1 MSTTSGR
8 MPFIKLAGGVLVV
21 IVVYGLWRLVFA
33 ASAVQSTND
42 AFVSADFTLIAPKVA
57 GFIDEVLV
65 QDNQPVKAGQVLARI
80 DPQDFKTNVQA
91 AQASV
96 ATAQAQLANAQ
107 AMLERQRSVIAQAQ
121 ATVDA
126 DLAQVEFTEHELT
139 RYQHLAGQG
148 AGTLQ
153 NSQQA
158 KNRSQIARAE
168 LVQHKAALEAARQQ
182 TRVLAAQTNAAQASV
197 QYAQA
202 LQARAEL
209 DLSYT
214 QLVAP
219 FDGVVGRRSVRQGA
233 YVKPGDPVLAV
244 VPLAKAFVVANFLEH
259 QLTHMRAGQRVSIKV
274 DTFPGETLQGTVD
287 SIAPATGVTF
297 ASIAPDNAT
306 GNFTKIVQRI
316 PVKITLDQGQPLA
329 RQLRLGMSVD
339 ASIDTESANGKQ
351 VSTR

>member
-8 MPFIKLAGGVLVV
+8 KPFIKLGAGVLAVV
-21 IVVYGLWRLVFA
+21 VVYALWRLVFA
-33 ASAVQSTND
+33 TSAVQSTND

-65 QDNQPVKAGQVLARI
+65 QDNQPVKAGQVVARI

-91 AQASV
+91 AEASV

-126 DLAQVEFTEHELT
+126 DLAQVEFAEHELT

-197 QYAQA
+197 QHAQA

-244 VPLAKAFVVANFLEH
+244 VPLAKAFVLANFLEH

-306 GNFTKIVQRI
+306 GNFTKVVQRI

-329 RQLRLGMSVD
+329 GQLRLGMSVD
-339 ASIDTESANGKQ
+339 ASIDTESANGEQ

>member
-1 MSTTSGR
+1 MSTTRGR

-329 RQLRLGMSVD
+329 GQLRLGMSVD
-339 ASIDTESANGKQ
+339 ASIDTESANGEQ

>member
-1 MSTTSGR
+1 MSTTTGHKPLV
-8 MPFIKLAGGVLVV
+8 MAGAGLVALIVL
-21 IVVYGLWRLVFA
+21 YGLWRLVFA
-33 ASAVQSTND
+33 TGTVQSTND
-42 AFVSADFTLIAPKVA
+42 AFVSADYTLVAPKVA

-65 QDNQPVKAGQVLARI
+65 QDNQPVKAGQLLARI
-80 DPQDFKTNVQA
+80 DPQDYQTALQA

-107 AMLERQRSVIAQAQ
+107 AMLEQQHSLIEQAK

-126 DLAQVEFTEHELT
+126 DLAQVEFTQHELQ
-139 RYQHLAGQG
+139 RYEHLAGQG

-158 KNRSQIARAE
+158 KNRSQTARA
-168 LVQHKAALEAARQQ
+168 LLAQHKAALDAARQQ
-182 TRVLAAQTNAAQASV
+182 TQVLAAQSTAAQASL
-197 QYAQA
+197 QHAEA

-219 FDGVVGRRSVRQGA
+219 FDGVVGRRSVRLGA
-233 YVKPGDPVLAV
+233 YVKPGDTLLAV

-259 QLTHMRAGQRVSIKV
+259 QLTHMSPGQRVTIKV
-274 DTFPGETLQGTVD
+274 DSFPGETLQGTVD

-297 ASIAPDNAT
+297 SAIAPDNAT
-306 GNFTKIVQRI
+306 GNFTKVTQRI
-316 PVKITLDQGQPLA
+316 PVKITLDPQQALA
-329 RQLRLGMSVD
+329 SQLRLGMSVD
-339 ASIDTESANGKQ
+339 ASIDTAALQDQQMG
-351 VSTR
+351 VR

>member
-8 MPFIKLAGGVLVV
+8 KPFIKLGAGVLAVV
-21 IVVYGLWRLVFA
+21 VVYALWRLVFA
-33 ASAVQSTND
+33 TSAVQSTND

-65 QDNQPVKAGQVLARI
+65 QDNQPVKAGQVVARI

-91 AQASV
+91 AEASV

-126 DLAQVEFTEHELT
+126 DLAQVEFAEHELT

-197 QYAQA
+197 QHAQA

-329 RQLRLGMSVD
+329 GQLRLGMSVD
-339 ASIDTESANGKQ
+339 ASIDTESANGEQ